1 MLIVLAICLPLL
13 AVLATWLKRRHDR
26 KQDRMYGGFNA
37 GITERSAPM
46 TQHSPKLGGDPSRA
60 GSAAA
65 AGTAEGS
72 RSASP
77 TRTRDSFMPY
87 GYAYTRSDSRIASQ
101 RQDTRAAASSPLAR
115 EAELSPEMS
124 EVNASKGKQRV
135 RVRERDDVTP

>member
-1 MLIVLAICLPLL
+1 MLIVLAICLPAL

-60 GSAAA
+60 GSAAVTDA
-65 AGTAEGS
+65 AEGS

-77 TRTRDSFMPY
+77 TRTRESFMPY
-87 GYAYTRSDSRIASQ
+87 GYGYARSDSRVASQ
-101 RQDTRAAASSPLAR
+101 RQDARAATSSPLAR
-115 EAELSPEMS
+115 EVESSAGMGEI
-124 EVNASKGKQRV
+124 NANKGKQRV
-135 RVRERDDVTP
+135 RVREREDVTP